1 MPTDLWRRKHFR
13 MIGRGRGTVETQ
25 IGKGTFDEAATLL
38 TCLRNV
44 ILSEQSNKYVKIKK
58 YYWNFTYGSLVRQ
71 AIALTTDL

>member
-44 ILSEQSNKYVKIKK
+44 ILSEQANKYVKIEK
-58 YYWNFTYGSLVRQ
+58 
-71 AIALTTDL
+71 